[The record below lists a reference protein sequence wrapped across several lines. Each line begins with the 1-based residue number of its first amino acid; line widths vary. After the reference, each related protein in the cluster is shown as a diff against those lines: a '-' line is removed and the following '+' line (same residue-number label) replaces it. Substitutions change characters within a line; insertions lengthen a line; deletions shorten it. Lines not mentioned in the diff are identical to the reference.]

1 MGIAIPL
8 ALGLLVFWGVSLRNT
23 LMHKEPSQPPS
34 PGFPMSLWPLLVGA
48 GSLAMFAE
56 ALALI
61 AGDVTGSVKVSL
73 DALTALGL
81 AGFDAGCILHAWS
94 VETRGRYATSW
105 SMGSNHKLITRGPY
119 GLVRHPSYLAYF
131 LMIIGV
137 TLVWRRWFTLLPWA
151 AIPGYVVISRIEEE
165 MLVNKFRDQYRDY
178 MNRVGAYTP
187 KLRLRK
193 AP

>member
-1 MGIAIPL
+1 
-8 ALGLLVFWGVSLRNT
+8 
-23 LMHKEPSQPPS
+23 
-34 PGFPMSLWPLLVGA
+34 
-48 GSLAMFAE
+48 MFAE

-61 AGDVTGSVKVSL
+61 AGDVTGAVQVSF
-73 DALTALGL
+73 DAVTVLGL
-81 AGFDAGCILHAWS
+81 AGFDVGCVLHAWS

-105 SMGSNHKLITRGPY
+105 SMGSNHKLITGGPY